1 MLLQERYPKCFK
13 ALEPLCGGSVPA
25 STLERLNEI
34 HSLTESIWTNYVSMI
49 PHGAVR
55 YLLFAEAPPWS
66 ESGRPKY
73 VLDPESE
80 PRTLMK
86 ALSQAFFD
94 RPAKSMSSIDEILRM
109 LAERGFLIV
118 DTLPFAIDYSLHG
131 RRQRK
136 AYKTLV
142 AASCSTYVKDK
153 LESAGIKW
161 SKQLRIAFG
170 FKMNARTV
178 INALDGRITL
188 GDTIH
193 SLGEDQIAVTGA
205 NYPDGQRL
213 RELYG
218 VEDVTWVPETPTSA

>member
-1 MLLQERYPKCFK
+1 MVMLLQERYPRCFE
-13 ALEPLCGGSVPA
+13 ALEPLCGGSVPS

-34 HSLTESIWTNYVSMI
+34 YLRTENIWTDYVSMI
-49 PHGAVR
+49 PHGAIR

-73 VLDPESE
+73 VLDPESK
-80 PRTLMK
+80 PKTLMR

-94 RPAKSMSSIDEILRM
+94 RPTQATFGTDKILRR

-118 DTLPFAIDYSLHG
+118 DTLPFAIDYSLNG

-142 AASCSTYVKDK
+142 AASCSTYVREK
-153 LESAGIKW
+153 LETTGLKW
-161 SKQLRIAFG
+161 SEQLRIAFG

-188 GDTIH
+188 GGTIH
-193 SLGEDQIAVTGA
+193 YLAEDQIAVTGA
-205 NYPDGQRL
+205 NYPDGRRL
-213 RELYG
+213 RELYRIKQ
-218 VEDVTWVPETPTSA
+218 